1 LGKLTTASAAT
12 RSISVRMRSV
22 ARIVCSACEMIHVIE
37 GIVLEAG
44 QPALDVHLDHIDP
57 VANTAENAFM
67 VDFDPVATDIPGLAQ
82 VAQQSA
88 VTAAQ
93 VENTL
98 AGRNPAGNHGK
109 VEALPLLGPDSPL
122 VLGHTA
128 MFSR

>member
-1 LGKLTTASAAT
+1 
-12 RSISVRMRSV
+12 MFD
-22 ARIVCSACEMIHVIE
+22 
-37 GIVLEAG
+37 
-44 QPALDVHLDHIDP
+44 LD
-57 VANTAENAFM
+57 T
-67 VDFDPVATDIPGLAQ
+67 VATDIPGLAQ

-98 AGRNPAGNHGK
+98 TGLNPAGNHGK

-122 VLGHTA
+122 VLGHTT